1 MDKAMNILRTAA
13 LAATVISSNIFAAD
27 SVNVSVTGNIIAA
40 PCIFNGG
47 NASLNINLGNIQA
60 SNMATPGSSSDPMP
74 FNLLF
79 TQCPTGRAAWRSPL
93 PALPI
98 RMRERIIT

>member
-1 MDKAMNILRTAA
+1 MNILRTAA

-60 SNMATPGSSSDPMP
+60 SNMATPGSSSDPVP

-79 TQCPTGRAAWRSPL
+79 TQCPTGRAA
-93 PALPI
+93 
-98 RMRERIIT
+98 

>member
-40 PCIFNGG
+40 PGD
-47 NASLNINLGNIQA
+47 AA
-60 SNMATPGSSSDPMP
+60 
-74 FNLLF
+74 NLL
-79 TQCPTGRAAWRSPL
+79 
-93 PALPI
+93 I
-98 RMRERIIT
+98 